1 MNVYLVRHG
10 QTFANA
16 EKKFAGIWDVAL
28 NEIGIEQAKKA
39 SEKLKH
45 IKFDKIFA
53 SDLQRAFHTA
63 TYIAEPHQMEVVP
76 FPAFREINFG
86 DWEGKTYEEIKALD
100 KDGMSKWIAD
110 YQSFD
115 AHGGE
120 SVEAVYQR
128 TSKAFDEIIASY
140 DKNSEANVLI
150 VAHGGVIQTLLT
162 HICYGDLSGYW
173 RFGIDNCGVNRV
185 EYVMGYAVIKS
196 LNA

>member
-1 MNVYLVRHG
+1 MNIYLVRHG

-16 EKKFAGIWDVAL
+16 EKKFAGIWDVSL
-28 NEIGIEQAKKA
+28 NEIGINQAKSA

-53 SDLQRAFHTA
+53 SDLKRAFNTA
-63 TYIAEPHQMEVVP
+63 CYIAAPHNMEVVP
-76 FPAFREINFG
+76 TPAFREINFG
-86 DWEGKTYEEIKALD
+86 KWEGKTYEEIKALD
-100 KDGMSKWIAD
+100 ENGMEKWIAD
-110 YQSFD
+110 YQSFN

-120 SVEAVYQR
+120 SVADVYNR
-128 TSKAFDEIIASY
+128 TSKAFDEIVNAY
-140 DKNSEANVLI
+140 DKDADVNVLI